1 MKEVASC
8 LYVDGMIQ
16 SSRKM
21 MMQEKEKR
29 GISGAIFLNIQK
41 NWDLVNK
48 WRVQPQIGRWTV
60 RSW

>member
-8 LYVDGMIQ
+8 LYVDGMIR

-48 WRVQPQIGRWTV
+48 WRVQP
-60 RSW
+60 